1 METGTTL
8 GGNGRPE
15 EGLRSERSTDS
26 GPQVAEEDLLRAN
39 FYALLARMLARPMDD
54 ETLAFARSL
63 DGGGGDSELGR
74 ALASFGALA
83 VRTSRDAAEEEFT
96 ELFFGRGAGGE
107 LTPYGS
113 YYMTGMVYDR
123 PLAELRQD
131 MAELGIGRSDDNK
144 EPEDHIASLCEMMH
158 GLITG
163 TFGCGVLPLE
173 RQRAFFS
180 RHLAPW
186 ARRFFEDLEGAESAT
201 LYMPLG
207 TVGRL
212 FMAVEGDAFRMA
224 A

>member
-1 METGTTL
+1 METGITL
-8 GGNGRPE
+8 GGFEGPE
-15 EGLRSERSTDS
+15 EGLRSDRSTGT
-26 GPQVAEEDLLRAN
+26 GPRIAEEDLLRAN
-39 FYALLARMLARPMDD
+39 FYALLARVLARPMDD
-54 ETLAFARSL
+54 DTLAFVRSL
-63 DGGGGDSELGR
+63 DGQGDDSELGR
-74 ALASFGALA
+74 ALSSFGALA
-83 VRTSRDAAEEEFT
+83 ARTSRDAAEEEFSA
-96 ELFFGRGAGGE
+96 LFFGAGAGGE

-113 YYMTGMVYDR
+113 YYMTGLVYDR

-131 MAELGIGRSDDNK
+131 MAELGIGRSEGNK

-163 TFGCGVLPLE
+163 AFGAGALPLA

-180 RHLAPW
+180 RHMAPW
-186 ARRFFEDLEGAESAT
+186 ARRFFEDLEGAKSAT

-212 FMAVEGDAFRMA
+212 FMAVEGEAFRMA